1 MSTPLT
7 TGIDWGTS
15 IASYPITYY
24 FAQAGETFL
33 FDPDDDDDDITSLA
47 WTAYEIQQF
56 GLAFAQFES
65 FLDISFVV
73 VDDLG
78 AAPDLVLIRGDQAS
92 MGQYLGFFWPPGTED
107 AGLGAFNADG
117 FGWDWNAP
125 GSGALEQG
133 GYGFVTII
141 HELGHGLGLAH
152 PHDEGGTSTIF
163 PGVTSAFSSYGLHQ
177 LNQGIFTMMSY
188 NSGWPKNPGG
198 EPEDGAGYGFEGT
211 PMAIDIAVLQAKYG
225 ANLTYRTGNDTY
237 RLPDANGTGNYYLC
251 IWDAGGVD
259 TIVHTGGA
267 RATIDLRAATLQV
280 EAGGGGFVSYVDG
293 VHGGFTIA
301 HGVVIENATGGSGK
315 DTLTGN
321 AAANVLDGGAGADVM
336 RGLGG
341 NDTYFVD
348 NPGDVVD
355 ESVAGS
361 GGVDLVY
368 ATVSFNLGD
377 GARAKGNIENL
388 TLLGSNA
395 IDAIGNALA
404 NTLVGNA
411 NANLLD
417 GKGGADIM
425 RGLGGND
432 RYVVDHAGD
441 LVDESVAGSGGIDL
455 VRASVTFDLREGAQV
470 RGAVEK
476 LKLTGK
482 ASIDGTGNA
491 LANEI
496 TGNRG
501 DNVLNGGLG
510 RDVLKGGRGKDAF
523 VFDFPVGSKAEAAM
537 HKDKI
542 LDFVHK
548 DDRILLSGAV
558 FTHLDPGKL
567 AKQDFA
573 AGGKKPGKDDHLVY
587 WHKKTGKLY
596 YDLDGSK
603 TKGGDVQ
610 IAKFNKDAGL
620 AANDFFVV

>member
-1 MSTPLT
+1 MATPLT
-7 TGIDWGTS
+7 TGIDWGTRIDS
-15 IASYPITYY
+15 SSITYY
-24 FAQAGETFL
+24 FAQAGETFE
-33 FDPDDDDDDITSLA
+33 FEDDDPLTSSA
-47 WTAYEIQQF
+47 WTAYEIAQF
-56 GLAFAQFES
+56 ELAFALFES
-65 FLDISFVV
+65 FLNVSFAA
-73 VDDLG
+73 VDDRD
-78 AAPDLVLIRGDQAS
+78 AADLILIRGDQAS
-92 MGQYLGFFWPPGTED
+92 MGPFLGFFWPPGTAD
-107 AGLGAFNADG
+107 AGIGAFNADG
-117 FGWDWNAP
+117 LGWDWNAP
-125 GSGALEQG
+125 GSGGLEQG

-152 PHDEGGTSTIF
+152 PHDNGGTSTVF
-163 PGVTSAFSSYGLHQ
+163 PGVTSAFDDYGLHQ

-188 NSGWPKNPGG
+188 NSGWPKNPSG
-198 EPEDGAGYGFEGT
+198 EPEAGAGYGFEGM

-237 RLPDANGTGNYYLC
+237 RLPDANGTGTSYLC
-251 IWDAGGVD
+251 IWDAGGTD
-259 TIVHTGGA
+259 TIVHTGSA
-267 RATIDLRAATLQV
+267 RATIDLRAATLEV
-280 EAGGGGFVSYVDG
+280 EAGGGGFVSSVRG

-301 HGVVIENATGGSGK
+301 HGVVIENATGGSGR

-321 AAANVLDGGAGADVM
+321 AAANVLDGRAGADVM

-348 NPGDVVD
+348 NTGDVVD

-361 GGVDLVY
+361 GGIDTVY
-368 ATVSFNLGD
+368 ATISFDLSD
-377 GARAKGNIENL
+377 RDHAKGNIENL
-388 TLLGSNA
+388 TLLGTKA
-395 IDAIGNALA
+395 VKAIGNQLA
-404 NTLVGNA
+404 NTLVGTGS
-411 NANLLD
+411 ANLLD

-432 RYVVDHAGD
+432 RYKVDDARD
-441 LVDESVAGSGGIDL
+441 IVDESVPGSGGTDL

-470 RGAVEK
+470 RGAVEN

-482 ASIDGTGNA
+482 ASIDATGNA
-491 LANEI
+491 FANEI

-510 RDVLKGGRGKDAF
+510 RDMLKGGRGKDTF
-523 VFDFPVGSKAEAAM
+523 VFDFPVGSKAEAAK
-537 HKDKI
+537 HRDKI
-542 LDFVHK
+542 LDFAHK
-548 DDRILLSGAV
+548 DDRIFLSGAV
-558 FTHLDPGKL
+558 FTELDPGKL
-567 AKQDFA
+567 SKKDFA

-596 YDLDGSK
+596 YDLDGTK